1 MKWQKLSLIFFSN
14 IVKNFKIWNIIV
26 KMIYTID
33 YPVIQ
38 PYKLYWCIGIIQ
50 ALATFGIP
58 HKGSQAFIFPK
69 SIQILY
75 SKKSED

>member
-1 MKWQKLSLIFFSN
+1 M
-14 IVKNFKIWNIIV
+14 

-58 HKGSQAFIFPK
+58 PKGSQAFIFPK